1 MTQRTRQEA
10 DTVNKL
16 TRNKLQRGALPKSRS
31 KAGRRL
37 LAVRMGSFR
46 LISCHYMRG
55 LRYWQAG
62 D

>member
-1 MTQRTRQEA
+1 M
-10 DTVNKL
+10 NKL

-62 D
+62 G